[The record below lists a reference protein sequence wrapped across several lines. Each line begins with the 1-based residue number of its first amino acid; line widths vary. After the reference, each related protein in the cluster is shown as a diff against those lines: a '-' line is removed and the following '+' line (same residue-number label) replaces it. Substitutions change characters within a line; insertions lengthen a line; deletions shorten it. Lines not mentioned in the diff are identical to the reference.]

1 MALSAFDDRTHR
13 PDPTDLKGTLG
24 RAAGLWDQLVSHVA
38 DRYAPITE
46 LWQFTGAKYGW
57 SLRLRRLERTVLYLT
72 PQRGVFLVGMALGE
86 KAVHAALQGNLPA
99 EVRAVID
106 EAPRYAEGRGIRLP
120 VARKRDLR
128 AVGILAAAK
137 MST

>member
-13 PDPTDLKGTLG
+13 PDPTDLNVTLG
-24 RAAGLWDQLVSHVA
+24 KAAGLWDQLVSHVA

-46 LWQFTGAKYGW
+46 LWQFTGTKYGW

-72 PQRGVFLVGMALGE
+72 PQRGLFLVGLALGE
-86 KAVHAALQGNLPA
+86 QAVLAALRSNLPA
-99 EVRAVID
+99 DARAVID
-106 EAPRYAEGRGIRLP
+106 GAPRYAEGRGVRLP

-128 AVGILAAAK
+128 AVEILAAAK
-137 MST
+137 MSS